1 MLLLKNDFIFQKDVS
16 MVYIYIMYII
26 LILLKVCTQLKIV
39 KAYIGTVK
47 NKHGESYK
55 NYRFDTLFIS
65 RLWLQVHFI
74 RSITI

>member
-47 NKHGESYK
+47 NKHGESYQ